1 MPLQV
6 DEKYV
11 IDTLCDLV
19 RINSVNPSLMNDAPG
34 EAEIAS
40 YVGKAL
46 DAIGLET
53 QRIES
58 IPGRASVVGK
68 RAGSGDGK
76 SLMLN
81 AHLDTVGI
89 VGMDDPFSA
98 RVEDGR
104 LHGRGSYDMKG
115 ALAACLGAA
124 KALGDAKID
133 LDGDLLVAAVAD
145 EEHASIGMSDVI
157 GAYDVDAAIV
167 TEPTQLEICL
177 AHKGF
182 IWMEIE
188 TLGKAAHGSQ
198 FTLGVDANMNMGRVL
213 AELEL
218 MQRRFEN
225 SPGHSLVGPP
235 SLHAALVQGGSAE
248 SVYAANCRL
257 TVERRTIP
265 GETESQVMGEM
276 LQIIDKLKAS
286 DPRFAATVNSTLV
299 RQPFE
304 VSQKAEIV
312 LALEKTATEILG
324 AAPSFVGENP
334 WMDSALLAA
343 AGVEAVVMGPSGGGA
358 HSDEEWV
365 EIESVIALSEILART
380 VIEYCGT

>member
-1 MPLQV
+1 MQLQI

-11 IDTLCDLV
+11 LGALCDLV

-40 YVGKAL
+40 YVWNAL
-46 DAIGLET
+46 DAIGLDT
-53 QRIES
+53 KRIES
-58 IPGRASVVGK
+58 TPGRTSVVGK
-68 RAGSGDGK
+68 RDGRGNGK

-89 VGMDDPFSA
+89 VGMDEPFSA
-98 RVEDGR
+98 RVEGGR
-104 LHGRGSYDMKG
+104 LYGRGSYDMKG

-124 KALGDAKID
+124 KALGDARIN
-133 LDGDLLVAAVAD
+133 LAGDLLIAAVAD

-157 GAYDVDAAIV
+157 GVYDVDAAIV

-182 IWMEIE
+182 AWIEIE
-188 TLGKAAHGSQ
+188 TFGKAAHGSQ
-198 FTLGVDANMNMGRVL
+198 FTLGVDANMSMGRVL
-213 AELEL
+213 AEL
-218 MQRRFEN
+218 QRLQRQFERN
-225 SPGHSLVGPP
+225 PGHSLLGPP
-235 SLHAALVQGGSAE
+235 SLHAALIQGGTAE

-265 GETESQVMGEM
+265 GETEAQVMGEM
-276 LQIIDKLKAS
+276 LQIIEKLKAS
-286 DPRFAATVNSTLV
+286 DPKFVATAASKLH

-304 VSQKAEIV
+304 VSQRAEIV
-312 LALEKTATEILG
+312 QALEKTATAVLG
-324 AAPSFVGENP
+324 APPSFVGENP
-334 WMDSALLAA
+334 WMDSALLAEV
-343 AGVEAVVMGPSGGGA
+343 GVETVVMGPSGGGA

-365 EIESVIALSEILART
+365 EIESVIALAEILART
-380 VIEYCGT
+380 AIEYCGT

>member
-1 MPLQV
+1 MQLQI
-6 DEKYV
+6 DEEYV
-11 IDTLCDLV
+11 LGALCDLV

-53 QRIES
+53 QLIES
-58 IPGRASVVGK
+58 VPGRASVVGK

-98 RVEDGR
+98 RVEGGR
-104 LHGRGSYDMKG
+104 LYGRGSYDMKG

-124 KALGDAKID
+124 KALGDARIN
-133 LDGDLLVAAVAD
+133 LAGDLLIAAVAD

-157 GAYDVDAAIV
+157 GVYDVDAAIV
-167 TEPTQLEICL
+167 TEPTQLKICL

-182 IWMEIE
+182 AWIEIE
-188 TLGKAAHGSQ
+188 TFGKAAHGSQ
-198 FTLGVDANMNMGRVL
+198 FTLGVDANMSMGRVL

-218 MQRRFEN
+218 MQQRFKN
-225 SPGHSLVGPP
+225 SPGHSLLGRP
-235 SLHAALVQGGSAE
+235 SLHAALVQGGTAE

-276 LQIIDKLKAS
+276 LQIIEKLKAS
-286 DPRFAATVNSTLV
+286 DPKFAATAASKLY

-304 VSQKAEIV
+304 VSQRAEIV
-312 LALEKTATEILG
+312 QALEKTATAVLG
-324 AAPSFVGENP
+324 ATPSFVGENP
-334 WMDSALLAA
+334 WMDSALLAE
-343 AGVEAVVMGPSGGGA
+343 AGVETVVMGPSGGGA

-365 EIESVIALSEILART
+365 EIESVIALAEILART
-380 VIEYCGT
+380 AIEYCGT

>member
-1 MPLQV
+1 MQLQI
-6 DEKYV
+6 DEEYV
-11 IDTLCDLV
+11 LGALCDLV

-40 YVGKAL
+40 YVWNAL
-46 DAIGLET
+46 DAIGLDT
-53 QRIES
+53 KRIES
-58 IPGRASVVGK
+58 TPGRTSVVGK
-68 RAGSGDGK
+68 RDGRGNGK

-98 RVEDGR
+98 RVEGGR
-104 LHGRGSYDMKG
+104 LYGRGSYDMKG

-124 KALGDAKID
+124 KALGDARIN
-133 LDGDLLVAAVAD
+133 LAGDLLIAAVAD

-157 GAYDVDAAIV
+157 GVYDVDAAIV

-182 IWMEIE
+182 AWIEIE
-188 TLGKAAHGSQ
+188 TFGKAAHGSQ
-198 FTLGVDANMNMGRVL
+198 FTLGVDANMSMGRVL

-218 MQRRFEN
+218 MQQRFKN
-225 SPGHSLVGPP
+225 SPVHSLLGPP
-235 SLHAALVQGGSAE
+235 SLHAALVQGGTAE

-265 GETESQVMGEM
+265 GETEAQVMGEM
-276 LQIIDKLKAS
+276 LQIIEKLKES
-286 DPRFAATVNSTLV
+286 DPRFVATAASKLY

-304 VSQKAEIV
+304 VSQRAEIV
-312 LALEKTATEILG
+312 QALEKTATAVLG
-324 AAPSFVGENP
+324 ATPSFVGENP
-334 WMDSALLAA
+334 WMDSALLAE
-343 AGVEAVVMGPSGGGA
+343 AGVETVVMGPSGGGA

-365 EIESVIALSEILART
+365 EINSVFSLAEILART
-380 VIEYCGT
+380 AIEYCGT